1 MKKLTLFAAVAV
13 SALLVSFTILESST
27 WTLDKA
33 HAKLGFSIRHLMVSD
48 VEGSFK
54 MTDATVTASK
64 DDFSDA
70 VAEMTADAATV
81 NTDNEQRDTHLKS
94 ADFFDV
100 AKYPTITFKS
110 TSFTKIADKKYK
122 VKGNLTMHGVTKPI
136 ELEAIANTGVNP
148 MSKKTIAGFKV
159 TGKIKRTDFGIASSM
174 GSAML
179 GEEVEVVVNAE
190 FVKN

>member
-1 MKKLTLFAAVAV
+1 MKKLTLFTAVAV
-13 SALLVSFTILESST
+13 SALLFSFTILESTT
-27 WTLDKA
+27 WTLDKS

-54 MTDATVTASK
+54 MTEATITSSK

-70 VAEMTADAATV
+70 VAMMTADATTV

-94 ADFFDV
+94 ADYFDV
-100 AKYPTITFKS
+100 AKFPTITFKS
-110 TSFTKIADKKYK
+110 SSFTKLSDDKYK

-136 ELEAIANTGVNP
+136 ELNAVAGTAINP
-148 MSKKTIAGFKV
+148 MSKKTISGFKI
-159 TGKIKRTDFGIASSM
+159 TGKIKRSDFGIAPSM
-174 GSAML
+174 GTAML
-179 GEEVEVVVNAE
+179 GDEVEVVVNAE